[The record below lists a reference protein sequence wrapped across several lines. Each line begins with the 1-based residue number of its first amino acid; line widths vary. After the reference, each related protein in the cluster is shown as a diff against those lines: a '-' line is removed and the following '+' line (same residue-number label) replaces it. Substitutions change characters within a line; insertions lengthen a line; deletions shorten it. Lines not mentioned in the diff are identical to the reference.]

1 MSLDLL
7 VEVGVEEIPAGY
19 LAPALSALEERTAK
33 VLTDAGLPF
42 QKIQTWCTPRRL
54 ALAVWQLA
62 ERQEDMV
69 QEVTGPPVKAAYD
82 ANGTPTKAA
91 EGFARGQGVSVTEL
105 ITVETPKG
113 PYLAVRKEMKGRDA
127 SVVLAEMLPG
137 LILGLPFPKYMRWG
151 KGEIVFVRPIH
162 WLVAVLEGKVLD
174 MALGSIKAGNISH
187 GHRFLHPG
195 PVEINS
201 PDEYEEK
208 LKAVEVYVRSDD
220 RMRMVEQEIDRVIKE
235 SGQPLTLVPDPEL
248 VDEVANLTELPVAI
262 LGRFNKR
269 YLAMPADIPITAMR
283 EHQRYFAVT
292 DENGKLA
299 PHFVAINN
307 TRTRDMSVVA
317 RGHERVLRAR
327 LDDARFYFEEDRK
340 TKLEAKQDE
349 LKRVVF
355 HTLLGTSWQKVE
367 RFTRLAD
374 HLADLLDPEVKPV
387 LLRAASL
394 CKCDLVTGV
403 VSEFPALQ
411 GIMGREYALLDGEDP
426 LTAQAIYEHYL
437 PVRAGGDLPQSSAGA
452 LLSLADKID
461 TICGCFGVGLTPTGA
476 ADPFALRRQALGVI
490 NIILDR
496 SYRISLA
503 ELIEFALGGL
513 TDWLKKPVDE
523 VKAEVMEFF
532 RLRLKN
538 QATGRGASTD
548 GAEAVLALHH
558 DDLVGADA
566 RVWALES
573 IKQQPDFNDLAV
585 AFKRVVNIIKKFGQ
599 RDGFDPDMAAA
610 SQEKAL
616 FRAAKAVEDQ
626 AEKLRKMDDFSG
638 LLERIVGLKPEV
650 DAFFDHV
657 LVDDPDPEVKDN
669 RLALL
674 TRVSRLFDQVADFS
688 KIST

>member
-1 MSLDLL
+1 MSHDLII
-7 VEVGVEEIPAGY
+7 EVGTEEIPAGY
-19 LAPALSALEERTAK
+19 LAPALTALEERSAK
-33 VLTDAGLPF
+33 ALNDAGLPF
-42 QKIQTWCTPRRL
+42 ERIQTWCTPRRL
-54 ALAVWQLA
+54 ALAVWQLK
-62 ERQEDMV
+62 ERQEDTV

-82 ANGTPTKAA
+82 ANGSPTKAA

-113 PYLAVRKEMKGRDA
+113 PYLAIRKELKGRSA
-127 SVVLAEMLPG
+127 AEVLVEMLPP
-137 LILGLPFPKYMRWG
+137 LILGLPFPKSMRWG

-162 WLVAVLEGKVLD
+162 WLVAVFGGKVLD
-174 MALGSIKAGNISH
+174 MSLGSIKAGNTSH
-187 GHRFLHPG
+187 GHRFLHTN

-208 LKAVEVYVRSDD
+208 LKAAQVLVRFDD
-220 RMRMVEQEIDRVIKE
+220 RKQMVEQEIERVIKE
-235 SGQPLTLVPDPEL
+235 SDQALTLVPDPDL
-248 VDEVANLTELPVAI
+248 VDEVANLAELPAAI

-269 YLAMPADIPITAMR
+269 YLEMPSDIPITAMR

-292 DENGKLA
+292 DDQGNLA

-307 TRTRDMSVVA
+307 TRVRDMSVVA

-327 LDDARFYFEEDRK
+327 LDDARFYFKEDRK
-340 TKLEAKQDE
+340 TPLEAKQEE
-349 LKRVVF
+349 LQRVVF

-374 HLADLLDPEVKPV
+374 HLADLLDPDAKPV

-403 VSEFPALQ
+403 VGEFPALQ
-411 GIMGREYALLDGEDP
+411 GIMGREYALLDGEAP

-496 SYRISLA
+496 AYRISLA
-503 ELIEFALGGL
+503 DLIDFALEGL
-513 TDWLKKPVDE
+513 TEWLKKPVDE
-523 VKAEVMEFF
+523 VKTEVMEFF

-548 GAEAVLALHH
+548 GAEAVLVLHH

-566 RVWALES
+566 RVWALEA
-573 IKQQPDFNDLAV
+573 IKQQADFNDLAV

-599 RDGFDPDMAAA
+599 RDGFDPALAAA
-610 SQEKAL
+610 EQEKAL
-616 FRAAKAVEDQ
+616 FQAVKAVEEQ
-626 AEKLRKMDDFSG
+626 AESLRLQDDFSG
-638 LLERIVGLKPEV
+638 LLERIVSLKPEV

-657 LVDDPDPEVKDN
+657 LVDDPDPGIKDN

-674 TRVSRLFDQVADFS
+674 TRVSRLFDLVADFS